1 MALIGGQASK
11 RIRLRSTSI
20 EYFISSNWRAGKRLK
35 LKQAV
40 EAALLSRSKFNCCS
54 VSHTRHLGGF
64 ALSSRSVG
72 FDLEPAGRSISQNAI
87 ARFATVEELLDFQ
100 NNALAIWVAKEAAF
114 KALRGAGQP
123 KTVTAIRLKLR
134 SIRNLNGSKVFLFNF
149 YINGYGGLSFA
160 GFGRCEISNRTIMGF
175 ALINP

>member
-11 RIRLRSTSI
+11 RIRLRSTSV
-20 EYFISSNWRAGKRLK
+20 EYFISSNWRAGKRLE

-40 EAALLSRSKFNCCS
+40 EKALLSRSKFNFCS

-72 FDLEPAGRSISQNAI
+72 FDLEPAGRSISQYAT
-87 ARFATVEELLDFQ
+87 ARFATAEELLDFQ
-100 NNALAIWVAKEAAF
+100 NNALAVWVSKEAAF
-114 KALRGAGQP
+114 KALRGASQP
-123 KTVTAIRLKLR
+123 KTVSAIRLKLR
-134 SIRNLNGSKVFLFNF
+134 STRTPNECTVFLFNF
-149 YINGYGGLSFA
+149 YINGYTGLTFA
-160 GFGRCEISNRTIMGF
+160 GIGRCEVSNRTIMGF